1 MATKTICPMEPRT
14 PDSHEAS
21 KHTKSPSLEFQA
33 LGDLLVGMMGVESIC
48 DQLLF
53 LLLIRE
59 RRYIPMK
66 GGRAMDYR
74 DGVLI

>member
-1 MATKTICPMEPRT
+1 MEPRT
-14 PDSHEAS
+14 QTHT
-21 KHTKSPSLEFQA
+21 KHLSIQKSPSLEFQA